1 MPQPILQSTAMRDQ
15 TAILKARG
23 RALAR
28 ESAPAQAAETLLEVI
43 EFGLAEER
51 YAVAAAA
58 VSEVHPLEELT
69 PVPCTPAFVRGLVNV
84 RGRIFPVID
93 LKKFFDLPEQ
103 GITDLHRI
111 LLVQSAD
118 LEFGL
123 LADTIAGVR
132 RVPLT
137 AIQPSLP
144 TLTGIRAEYLKG
156 VTADRLV
163 ILDIAAILS
172 DRRIIVHE
180 DVDTLL

>member
-1 MPQPILQSTAMRDQ
+1 MNSSPQELDVSATA
-15 TAILKARG
+15 AILKARA
-23 RALAR
+23 RALAM
-28 ESAPAQAAETLLEVI
+28 ESAPQLEMETVLEVI
-43 EFGLAEER
+43 EFGLAHER
-51 YAVAAAA
+51 YALAAAA
-58 VSEVHPLEELT
+58 VSEVHHLEELT
-69 PVPCTPAFVRGLVNV
+69 PVPCTPAFIRGLVNV

-111 LLVQSAD
+111 LLVQTAD
-118 LEFGL
+118 MEFGL

-132 RVPLT
+132 KIPLA

-144 TLTGIRAEYLKG
+144 TLTGIRAEYLRG

-163 ILDIAAILS
+163 ILDAAALLG

-180 DVDTLL
+180 EVDN

>member
-1 MPQPILQSTAMRDQ
+1 MNPPSLISDDVTRASV
-15 TAILKARG
+15 LKSRA

-28 ESAPAQAAETLLEVI
+28 QPAPRVAAESMLEVV
-43 EFGLAEER
+43 EFGLAHER
-51 YAVAAAA
+51 YALPTDA
-58 VSEVHPLEELT
+58 VSEVHPLDQLT
-69 PVPCTPAFVRGLVNV
+69 SVPCTPAFVRGLVNV

-111 LLVQSAD
+111 LLVQTD
-118 LEFGL
+118 EMEFGL

-132 RVPLT
+132 KIALAT
-137 AIQPSLP
+137 IQPSLP

-163 ILDIAAILS
+163 ILDPAAILA
-172 DRRIIVHE
+172 DPRIIVHE
-180 DVDTLL
+180 EVDV

>member
-1 MPQPILQSTAMRDQ
+1 M
-15 TAILKARG
+15 
-23 RALAR
+23 
-28 ESAPAQAAETLLEVI
+28 
-43 EFGLAEER
+43 
-51 YAVAAAA
+51 
-58 VSEVHPLEELT
+58 EELT
-69 PVPCTPAFVRGLVNV
+69 PVPCTPAFIRGLVNV

-111 LLVQSAD
+111 LLVQTAD
-118 LEFGL
+118 MEFGL

-132 RVPLT
+132 KIPLA

-144 TLTGIRAEYLKG
+144 TLTGIRAEYLRG

-163 ILDIAAILS
+163 ILDAAALLG

-180 DVDTLL
+180 EVDN